1 MNKRSGYYINIANK
15 DIFIVTSK
23 YYIKDKDVRNVMLRL
38 NLFDLSD
45 KELYK
50 FKESLA
56 RAWLYIDDNNKYKIK
71 IKKERLRDVNDL
83 MIIYRD
89 S

>member
-23 YYIKDKDVRNVMLRL
+23 YYIKDKDVRNIMLRL